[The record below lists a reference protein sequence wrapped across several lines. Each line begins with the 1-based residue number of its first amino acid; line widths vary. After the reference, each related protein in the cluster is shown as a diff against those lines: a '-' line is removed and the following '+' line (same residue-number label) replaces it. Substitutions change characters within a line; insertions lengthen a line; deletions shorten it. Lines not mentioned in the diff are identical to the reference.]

1 MWYREASDPM
11 VLYARDIVEKDF
23 ISLSPETSALEA
35 AKRMAREGHGFV
47 IVADP
52 RGGAI
57 GIVTE
62 WDFIAKINSL
72 ARDAG
77 MVHLQEIM
85 SRELVSIDAG
95 AGFDEVAQLMASKGI
110 RRLLVMD
117 HGRLVGVV
125 TAPGGI
131 GEVEEDVLK
140 ISTQIPGVQMVSFL
154 RSHR

>member
-1 MWYREASDPM
+1 M

-52 RGGAI
+52 RGSAI

-117 HGRLVGVV
+117 KGRLGGGV
-125 TAPGGI
+125 TDRGGI
-131 GEVEEDVLK
+131 GEVDRDVTK
-140 ISTQIPGVQMVSFL
+140 
-154 RSHR
+154 RSKRVA

>member
-1 MWYREASDPM
+1 M

-47 IVADP
+47 IVASP
-52 RGGAI
+52 RGDAI

-117 HGRLVGVV
+117 KGRLVGVV
-125 TAPGGI
+125 TARRVI
-131 GEVEEDVLK
+131 EKLNEYVTK
-140 ISTQIPGVQMVSFL
+140 ISTQIARLQSLPF
-154 RSHR
+154 

>member
-1 MWYREASDPM
+1 M

-85 SRELVSIDAG
+85 RRGLVRFDAG
-95 AGFDEVAQLMASKGI
+95 AGFDVAAQV
-110 RRLLVMD
+110 LL
-117 HGRLVGVV
+117 HNG
-125 TAPGGI
+125 
-131 GEVEEDVLK
+131 
-140 ISTQIPGVQMVSFL
+140 
-154 RSHR
+154 H